1 MTDPVAAR
9 KVAIAAEKLR
19 LAEQRQRR
27 EAAPSLRTS
36 GFLLRK
42 WRWLGVNGEDAVH
55 AVSEVL
61 EELQNAGAGSDSDGG
76 SRHEEQLRKAIAGS
90 PEADSLLPAVGALL
104 KRSTPTDVLRHLRT
118 LHAAGVEW
126 LTPEGTSR
134 QEVLCSTAPSL
145 LLARSSRSLTGGP
158 AYSLFTSVAMGGAVP
173 VPRTML
179 PEVLRW
185 APLPVVDDLIE
196 HGGILSEDSPWA
208 YRPDSE
214 AVYLRARLV
223 PGEVTQDEAR
233 VLKWT
238 SFLRRAD
245 FVSGRDLEP
254 GGSDSD
260 GRPDVYELLLE
271 ASVGDATRLQ
281 ELDAALPEEQRI
293 QLRNLK
299 AGSYEGNWQ
308 RHFLADRGLWA
319 LMSTLWDPEA
329 TVDPRLSDFHAWTAI
344 RRAYDL
350 VIEGQVEEAGQQAAA
365 FDRLPKPGKQLP
377 SSMPG
382 MLSEAL
388 NLAAYS
394 ALARED
400 LQGAERLMERA
411 AALTDEA
418 SGNLALIRVWRATP
432 KNSRDPLTNPYL
444 DLGLPH
450 GSADWETRYR
460 ELVRE
465 SRFDTVKYARLN
477 MIRGRLDEARRHE
490 AGDGVFFRLPLDHT
504 IYEAPDD
511 VPRSLVPPLEPLTR
525 RTPATS
531 GADMEAV
538 RARAAVEIL
547 QDFRTTPPRLDRHRS
562 TL

>member
-9 KVAIAAEKLR
+9 KAAIAAEKRR

-42 WRWLGVNGEDAVH
+42 WRWLGVNGEEAVH
-55 AVSEVL
+55 AVLEVL
-61 EELQNAGAGSDSDGG
+61 EELRDASSGPGG
-76 SRHEEQLRKAIAGS
+76 NGGHHEEQLRKAIAGS

-104 KRSTPTDVLRHLRT
+104 KRVAPTDVLRHLRT

-126 LTPEGTSR
+126 LTPEGTGR
-134 QEVLCSTAPSL
+134 QAVICSTAPSL

-173 VPRTML
+173 VPRKML

-196 HGGILSEDSPWA
+196 HGGILPEDSPWA
-208 YRPDSE
+208 YRADSE

-223 PGEVTQDEAR
+223 PGKVTRDEAR
-233 VLKWT
+233 ALEWT

-245 FVSGRDLEP
+245 FMSGQDLEAD
-254 GGSDSD
+254 GSDAD
-260 GRPDVYELLLE
+260 GRPDVYELLVE

-299 AGSYEGNWQ
+299 AGSYEGNWP
-308 RHFLADRGLWA
+308 RDFLVDRGLWA
-319 LMSTLWDPEA
+319 LMSTLWDPDS

-350 VIEGQVEEAGQQAAA
+350 VIEGRVEEAGQQAAA
-365 FDRLPKPGKQLP
+365 FDRLAKPGKRLP
-377 SSMPG
+377 LSMPN
-382 MLSEAL
+382 MLPEAL
-388 NLAAYS
+388 NIAAYAALAA
-394 ALARED
+394 ED

-418 SGNLALIRVWRATP
+418 SDNLALIRVWRATP
-432 KNSRDPLTNPYL
+432 KNTRDPLTNPYL

-490 AGDGVFFRLPLDHT
+490 AGDGVFFRLPLNHT
-504 IYEAPDD
+504 VYEAPDA
-511 VPRSLVPPLEPLTR
+511 VPRSLVPPLEPLPR

-531 GADMEAV
+531 GAEMEAV

-547 QDFRTTPPRLDRHRS
+547 QDFRTAPPRLDRHRS
-562 TL
+562 T

>member
-9 KVAIAAEKLR
+9 KAAIEAEKRR

-27 EAAPSLRTS
+27 EAAPSHRTS

-42 WRWLGVNGEDAVH
+42 WRWLGVNGEEAVH
-55 AVSEVL
+55 AVLEVL
-61 EELQNAGAGSDSDGG
+61 EELQSANADLGGDADGH
-76 SRHEEQLRKAIAGS
+76 HEEQLRKAIAGS

-104 KRSTPTDVLRHLRT
+104 KRATPIDVLRHLRA
-118 LHAAGVEW
+118 LHAVGVEW
-126 LTPEGTSR
+126 LTPEGTGR
-134 QEVLCSTAPSL
+134 QAVICSTAPSL

-173 VPRTML
+173 VPKKML

-196 HGGILSEDSPWA
+196 HGGILPEDSPWT
-208 YRPDSE
+208 YRADSE

-223 PGEVTQDEAR
+223 PREVTGDEAR
-233 VLKWT
+233 ALEWT

-245 FVSGRDLEP
+245 FVSGRDLDP
-254 GGSDSD
+254 DGSDAD

-271 ASVGDATRLQ
+271 ASVGDASRLH

-299 AGSYEGNWQ
+299 AGSYEGNWS
-308 RHFLADRGLWA
+308 RGFLEDRGLWA
-319 LMSTLWDPEA
+319 LMSTLWDPDS
-329 TVDPRLSDFHAWTAI
+329 TIDPRLSDFHAWTAI

-350 VIEGQVEEAGQQAAA
+350 VIEGRVEEAGQQAAA
-365 FDRLPKPGKQLP
+365 FDRLAKPGKTLP
-377 SSMPG
+377 PSMPG
-382 MLSEAL
+382 MLPEAL
-388 NLAAYS
+388 NIAAYAALAAD
-394 ALARED
+394 D

-411 AALTDEA
+411 AALTDEVSA
-418 SGNLALIRVWRATP
+418 NLARIRVWRATP
-432 KNSRDPLTNPYL
+432 KNTRDPLTNPYL

-504 IYEAPDD
+504 VYEAPDD
-511 VPRSLVPPLEPLTR
+511 VPRSLVPPLEPLPR
-525 RTPATS
+525 RTSATS
-531 GADMEAV
+531 GAEMEAV

-562 TL
+562 T

>member
-9 KVAIAAEKLR
+9 QAAIAAERRR

-27 EAAPSLRTS
+27 EAAPSHGTS
-36 GFLLRK
+36 GFVIRK
-42 WRWLGVNGEDAVH
+42 WRWLGVNGAA
-55 AVSEVL
+55 AVSAVQEVL
-61 EELQNAGAGSDSDGG
+61 EELQQASGGEGADGG
-76 SRHEEQLRKAIAGS
+76 GHHKEELRKAVEGS
-90 PEADSLLPAVGALL
+90 PGADTLLPAVGALL
-104 KRSTPTDVLRHLRT
+104 RQCTPTDVLRHLRT

-126 LTPEGTSR
+126 LTPEGTDR
-134 QEVLCSTAPSL
+134 LAVICSTAPSL

-173 VPRTML
+173 VPRTLL

-196 HGGILSEDSPWA
+196 HGGILPEDDPWA
-208 YRPDSE
+208 YRGDDE
-214 AVYLRARLV
+214 ALYLRARLV
-223 PGEVTQDEAR
+223 PGQVTRDEAR
-233 VLKWT
+233 ALDWT
-238 SFLRRAD
+238 WFLRREE
-245 FVSGRDLEP
+245 FVSGEEP
-254 GGSDSD
+254 DTDGSAAD
-260 GRPDVYELLLE
+260 GRPDVWDLLFE

-281 ELDAALPEEQRI
+281 ELDAALPQEQRI

-299 AGSYEGNWQ
+299 AGSHEGNWP
-308 RHFLADRGLWA
+308 RNFLADRGLWA
-319 LMSTLWDPEA
+319 LMSTLWDPQS
-329 TVDPRLSDFHAWTAI
+329 TVDPRLSDFHAWTAV

-350 VIEGQVEEAGQQAAA
+350 VIEGRVEEAGRQSAA
-365 FDRLPKPGKQLP
+365 FDRPSKPGKKPPPSMRGILP
-377 SSMPG
+377 
-382 MLSEAL
+382 EAL
-388 NLAAYS
+388 NIAAYA

-400 LQGAERLMERA
+400 LPDAEALTERA
-411 AALTDEA
+411 VALTDEA
-418 SGNLALIRVWRATP
+418 TGNLRLIRVWRSTP

-465 SRFDTVKYARLN
+465 SRFDTAKYARLN
-477 MIRGRLDEARRHE
+477 MIRGRLDEARRNE
-490 AGDGVFFRLPLDHT
+490 AGDAVFFRLPLTHSV
-504 IYEAPDD
+504 YEAPDD
-511 VPRSLVPPLEPLTR
+511 VPRSIVPPLEPLPR

-538 RARAAVEIL
+538 RARAAVELL

-562 TL
+562 R

>member
-9 KVAIAAEKLR
+9 KAAIAAEERR
-19 LAEQRQRR
+19 LAEQQQRR
-27 EAAPSLRTS
+27 EAAPSHRTS

-42 WRWLGVNGEDAVH
+42 WRWLGVNGEEAVH
-55 AVSEVL
+55 AVLEVL
-61 EELQNAGAGSDSDGG
+61 EELQNTSSGPGGDGG
-76 SRHEEQLRKAIAGS
+76 SRHEEQLRKASAGS

-104 KRSTPTDVLRHLRT
+104 KQATPTDVLRHLRT

-126 LTPEGTSR
+126 LTPEGTGR
-134 QEVLCSTAPSL
+134 QAVICSTAPSL

-173 VPRTML
+173 VPRKML

-196 HGGILSEDSPWA
+196 HGGILPEDSPWA
-208 YRPDSE
+208 YRADSE

-223 PGEVTQDEAR
+223 PGKVTRDEAR
-233 VLKWT
+233 ALQWT

-245 FVSGRDLEP
+245 FVSGQDLEAD
-254 GGSDSD
+254 GSDTD

-271 ASVGDATRLQ
+271 AAVGDATRLH

-299 AGSYEGNWQ
+299 AGSYEGNWP
-308 RHFLADRGLWA
+308 RTFLDDRGLWA
-319 LMSTLWDPEA
+319 LMSTLWDPDSA
-329 TVDPRLSDFHAWTAI
+329 VDPRLSDFHAWTAI

-350 VIEGQVEEAGQQAAA
+350 VIEGRVEEAGQQAAA
-365 FDRLPKPGKQLP
+365 FDRLAKPGKRLP
-377 SSMPG
+377 PSMPG
-382 MLSEAL
+382 MLPEAL
-388 NLAAYS
+388 NIAAYA
-394 ALARED
+394 ALADDD

-411 AALTDEA
+411 AALRDEA

-432 KNSRDPLTNPYL
+432 KNARDPLTNPYL

-490 AGDGVFFRLPLDHT
+490 TGDGVFFRLPLDHT
-504 IYEAPDD
+504 VYEAPDD
-511 VPRSLVPPLEPLTR
+511 VPRSLVPPLEPLPR
-525 RTPATS
+525 RTPAIS
-531 GADMEAV
+531 GAEMEAV
-538 RARAAVEIL
+538 RACAAVEIL

-562 TL
+562 T

>member
-9 KVAIAAEKLR
+9 KAAIAAEKLR

-61 EELQNAGAGSDSDGG
+61 EELQNAGAGSDRDGG
-76 SRHEEQLRKAIAGS
+76 SLHEEQLRKAIAGS

-126 LTPEGTSR
+126 LTPEGVSR

-185 APLPVVDDLIE
+185 APLSVVDDLIE
-196 HGGILSEDSPWA
+196 HGGILSEDTPWV

-233 VLKWT
+233 VLEWI

-254 GGSDSD
+254 GGSDID

-319 LMSTLWDPEA
+319 LMSTLWDPES
-329 TVDPRLSDFHAWTAI
+329 TVDPRLSDFHAWMAI

-350 VIEGQVEEAGQQAAA
+350 VIEGRVEEAGHQAAA
-365 FDRLPKPGKQLP
+365 FDRLPKPGKKLP
-377 SSMPG
+377 SSMPD
-382 MLSEAL
+382 MLPEAL

-394 ALARED
+394 ALERED

-418 SGNLALIRVWRATP
+418 SGNLALIRVWHATP

-511 VPRSLVPPLEPLTR
+511 VPRSLVPPVEPLTR
-525 RTPATS
+525 RTSATS

-547 QDFRTTPPRLDRHRS
+547 QDFRTTPPRLDRHRPM
-562 TL
+562 